1 MIRIARTAS
10 AALALLLLALP
21 APAQVPQD
29 FAYQGR
35 LTDAVGA
42 SLAGPVDLTF
52 AIYDVPTGGTPL
64 YEEEHLAVPLDDNGA
79 FSIQVGT
86 GTSKVGDVNPG
97 LFSGMN
103 RYLEVVVDGEVLAP
117 RQPFASVPYA
127 LVAEEVVA
135 SPTSTIGALQAS
147 VADHE
152 GRIV

>member
-1 MIRIARTAS
+1 MIHSPRH
-10 AALALLLLALP
+10 LLFILTLLPLWAG
-21 APAQVPQD
+21 AQVPHD
-29 FAYQGR
+29 MTYQGR

-42 SLAGPVDLTF
+42 PLAGPVDVSF
-52 AIYDVPTGGTPL
+52 AIHDVLAGGTAL
-64 YEEEHLAVPLDDNGA
+64 YTEDHLAVALDENGA

>member
-79 FSIQVGT
+79 FTVLIGD
-86 GTSKVGDVNPG
+86 GDVISG
-97 LFSGMN
+97 SFDAERFSGPE
-103 RYLEVVVDGEVLAP
+103 RYLEVIVEDEPLDP
-117 RQPFASVPYA
+117 RQPLSSVPYA
-127 LVAEEVVA
+127 LVAEDLPEDVV
-135 SPTSTIGALQAS
+135 
-147 VADHE
+147 
-152 GRIV
+152 